1 MRHGSFT
8 LTLPSNLE
16 YSVPQLK
23 LLIKEIEMALN
34 KKISLGAWNKL

>member
-8 LTLPSNLE
+8 LILPNNLE
-16 YSVPQLK
+16 YSGPQLK
-23 LLIKEIEMALN
+23 MLIKQIEMALN